1 MAAALHPIE
10 IGGPS
15 RSAESNVPPRFSTA
29 ALNLR
34 SYSCKMTA
42 YFVIP
47 GRFFNQIAQFFR
59 IFDRFIHAPA
69 GLILG
74 GVPPRCVNPIPAELV
89 PCQTWPTPRPRRPT
103 CACVRIERLQG

>member
-1 MAAALHPIE
+1 MDHLGLLNQMFHLDF
-10 IGGPS
+10 
-15 RSAESNVPPRFSTA
+15 PPRR
-29 ALNLR
+29 LNLR

-42 YFVIP
+42 YFGTP

-69 GLILG
+69 GLLLG

-89 PCQTWPTPRPRRPT
+89 PCQTWPTRAAASPNVPP
-103 CACVRIERLQG
+103 CVRIERLQG